1 MPYYYR
7 HLAPFYEQD
16 DLRNPT
22 KGKIRSNCYI
32 TQKQIH
38 FFPTVQTQR
47 KTSDCGKFKSAI
59 NSIGKLLHAL
69 LSIYFFFQKIV
80 SP

>member
-1 MPYYYR
+1 M
-7 HLAPFYEQD
+7 LIITGSIGGAPFYEQN

-38 FFPTVQTQR
+38 TQK

-69 LSIYFFFQKIV
+69 LSIYFFFSKNC
-80 SP
+80 